1 MSGQVKTRPR
11 PGLKRISGEYMMEK
25 RQQIVYDREITLD
38 AVEFRDLLVDST
50 LGERRPIDDLERL
63 KMMVRHA
70 NLIVTARANGLLVGV
85 ARSLTDFAYCT
96 YLSDLAVRK
105 TFQKQGIGRELIR
118 QTKLLSPQAKLI
130 LLSAPAAVEYYPR
143 IGMTRHEQCYILDK
157 VEALR

>member
-1 MSGQVKTRPR
+1 
-11 PGLKRISGEYMMEK
+11 MMEM

-38 AVEFRDLLVDST
+38 AVEFRDLLVEST

-105 TFQKQGIGRELIR
+105 AFQKQGIGRELIR

-143 IGMTRHEQCYILDK
+143 IGMTRHEQCYVLDK

>member
-1 MSGQVKTRPR
+1 
-11 PGLKRISGEYMMEK
+11 
-25 RQQIVYDREITLD
+25 
-38 AVEFRDLLVDST
+38 
-50 LGERRPIDDLERL
+50 
-63 KMMVRHA
+63 MMVRHA